1 MIKKHHGK
9 YDHDKNK
16 GIKLKEIAY
25 SNIPLISIAGSEY
38 GNSFF
43 NNVILPLS
51 CIFTL
56 WSPEFRA
63 RCRPYVPYLIT
74 RQFLISDRREAGRE
88 EEAERERE
96 GGRGREGGRKRQRER
111 GI

>member
-9 YDHDKNK
+9 YDHDENE
-16 GIKLKEIAY
+16 GIELQEIAY

-43 NNVILPLS
+43 NNLILPLS
-51 CIFTL
+51 RIFTL

-74 RQFLISDRREAGRE
+74 RQFLIIDCREGGRE
-88 EEAERERE
+88 EEAERE
-96 GGRGREGGRKRQRER
+96 GGRGRERER
-111 GI
+111 GV

>member
-1 MIKKHHGK
+1 MIKRHHGK
-9 YDHDKNK
+9 YDHDENDE
-16 GIKLKEIAY
+16 IELKEIAY

-43 NNVILPLS
+43 DNLILPLS

-56 WSPEFRA
+56 WSPKFRA

-74 RQFLISDRREAGRE
+74 RQFLIIDC
-88 EEAERERE
+88 RER
-96 GGRGREGGRKRQRER
+96 GMKRQRER
-111 GI
+111 G

>member
-9 YDHDKNK
+9 YDHDENE
-16 GIKLKEIAY
+16 GMELKEVAY
-25 SNIPLISIAGSEY
+25 FNIPEISIAGSEY

-43 NNVILPLS
+43 NNLILPLS
-51 CIFTL
+51 RIFTL

-74 RQFLISDRREAGRE
+74 RQFLIIDC
-88 EEAERERE
+88 
-96 GGRGREGGRKRQRER
+96 REGGRKRQRER
-111 GI
+111 EEEAEREGV